1 MSRAE
6 GVFVL
11 RSALTRL
18 TRDKSSHRLP
28 QPSDN
33 PDGNPTI
40 LPDRGSN
47 GPSAMF
53 LSVAAAGSRLVSH
66 LNMGA
71 RVDSIVELEERPYGP
86 ESTHE
91 EREAIA
97 DRASVVDDR
106 ILLIHEI
113 AVQSPFSVKVM
124 FDRFQSLA
132 RDWDRFAYVVD
143 LTDAKRPDPET
154 RAALKAQI
162 LAISSRVTHLA
173 VAVGDNQLMRA
184 MARLFA
190 YGMGLTNVSIHAT
203 RAEAIEEARRAMGR

>member
-1 MSRAE
+1 MSGNSAQKSVR
-6 GVFVL
+6 GVPDVSQDVIVL
-11 RSALTRL
+11 HHRSALFALIFR
-18 TRDKSSHRLP
+18 SYRLP
-28 QPSDN
+28 
-33 PDGNPTI
+33 
-40 LPDRGSN
+40 
-47 GPSAMF
+47 
-53 LSVAAAGSRLVSH
+53 AGSRLVSH

-162 LAISSRVTHLA
+162 LGISPRVTHLA

>member
-1 MSRAE
+1 LFAIALISLPTYMSGNSAQKSVR
-6 GVFVL
+6 GVPDVSQDVIVL
-11 RSALTRL
+11 HHRSALFALIFR
-18 TRDKSSHRLP
+18 SYRLP
-28 QPSDN
+28 
-33 PDGNPTI
+33 
-40 LPDRGSN
+40 
-47 GPSAMF
+47 
-53 LSVAAAGSRLVSH
+53 AGSRLVSH

-106 ILLIHEI
+106 ILLINEI

-162 LAISSRVTHLA
+162 LGISPRVTHLA

-190 YGMGLTNVSIHAT
+190 YGMGVTNVSIHAT

>member
-1 MSRAE
+1 
-6 GVFVL
+6 
-11 RSALTRL
+11 
-18 TRDKSSHRLP
+18 
-28 QPSDN
+28 
-33 PDGNPTI
+33 
-40 LPDRGSN
+40 
-47 GPSAMF
+47 
-53 LSVAAAGSRLVSH
+53 
-66 LNMGA
+66 
-71 RVDSIVELEERPYGP
+71 VELERRPYGP
-86 ESTHE
+86 ESTHDE
-91 EREAIA
+91 CAAIA

-124 FDRFQSLA
+124 FDRFQALA
-132 RDWDRFAYVVD
+132 HDWDRFAYVVD

-162 LAISSRVTHLA
+162 LGISPRVTHLA

>member
-1 MSRAE
+1 MSGNSAQKSVR
-6 GVFVL
+6 GVPDVSQEVIVL
-11 RSALTRL
+11 HHRSALFALIFRSY
-18 TRDKSSHRLP
+18 RSP
-28 QPSDN
+28 
-33 PDGNPTI
+33 
-40 LPDRGSN
+40 
-47 GPSAMF
+47 
-53 LSVAAAGSRLVSH
+53 AGSRLVSH
-66 LNMGA
+66 LNMRA
-71 RVDSIVELEERPYGP
+71 RVDSTVELKPRPYGP

-106 ILLIHEI
+106 ILLINEI

-162 LAISSRVTHLA
+162 LGISPRVTHLA

>member
-1 MSRAE
+1 MSGNSAQKSVR
-6 GVFVL
+6 GVPDVSQDVIVL
-11 RSALTRL
+11 HHRSALFALIFR
-18 TRDKSSHRLP
+18 SYRLP
-28 QPSDN
+28 
-33 PDGNPTI
+33 
-40 LPDRGSN
+40 
-47 GPSAMF
+47 
-53 LSVAAAGSRLVSH
+53 AGSRLVSH

-106 ILLIHEI
+106 ILLINEI

-162 LAISSRVTHLA
+162 LGISPRVIHLA
-173 VAVGDNQLMRA
+173 VAVGDNLLMRA

-190 YGMGLTNVSIHAT
+190 YGMGLTSVSTHAT
-203 RAEAIEEARRAMGR
+203 LAEAIEEARRAMGK

>member
-1 MSRAE
+1 MSGNSAQKSVR
-6 GVFVL
+6 GVPDVSQDVIVL
-11 RSALTRL
+11 HHRSALFALIFR
-18 TRDKSSHRLP
+18 SYRLP
-28 QPSDN
+28 
-33 PDGNPTI
+33 
-40 LPDRGSN
+40 
-47 GPSAMF
+47 
-53 LSVAAAGSRLVSH
+53 AGSRLVSH

-162 LAISSRVTHLA
+162 LGISPRVTHLA

-190 YGMGLTNVSIHAT
+190 YGMGLTNVSVHAT

>member
-1 MSRAE
+1 MRA
-6 GVFVL
+6 
-11 RSALTRL
+11 
-18 TRDKSSHRLP
+18 
-28 QPSDN
+28 Q
-33 PDGNPTI
+33 
-40 LPDRGSN
+40 
-47 GPSAMF
+47 
-53 LSVAAAGSRLVSH
+53 
-66 LNMGA
+66 
-71 RVDSIVELEERPYGP
+71 VDSTVELEQRPYGP
-86 ESTHE
+86 ESTHD

-132 RDWDRFAYVVD
+132 HDWDRFAYVVD

-162 LAISSRVTHLA
+162 LGISPRVTHLA

>member
-1 MSRAE
+1 MSGNSAQKSVR
-6 GVFVL
+6 GVPDVSQDVIVL
-11 RSALTRL
+11 HHRSALFALIFR
-18 TRDKSSHRLP
+18 SYRLP
-28 QPSDN
+28 
-33 PDGNPTI
+33 
-40 LPDRGSN
+40 
-47 GPSAMF
+47 
-53 LSVAAAGSRLVSH
+53 AGSRLVSH

-106 ILLIHEI
+106 ILLIHEM

-124 FDRFQSLA
+124 FERFQALA
-132 RDWDRFAYVVD
+132 HDWDRFAYVVD
-143 LTDAKRPDPET
+143 LTEAKRPDPET
-154 RAALKAQI
+154 RAALKAEI
-162 LAISSRVTHLA
+162 LGISPRVTHLA

-190 YGMGLTNVSIHAT
+190 YGMGLTNVSIHST
-203 RAEAIEEARRAMGR
+203 RAEAIEEARRAMGM

>member
-1 MSRAE
+1 MSGNSAQKSVR
-6 GVFVL
+6 GVPDVSQDVIVL
-11 RSALTRL
+11 HHRSALFALIFRSY
-18 TRDKSSHRLP
+18 RIRA
-28 QPSDN
+28 
-33 PDGNPTI
+33 
-40 LPDRGSN
+40 
-47 GPSAMF
+47 GP
-53 LSVAAAGSRLVSH
+53 RLVSH
-66 LNMGA
+66 PNMGA
-71 RVDSIVELEERPYGP
+71 RVDSTLQLEQRPYGP

-162 LAISSRVTHLA
+162 LGISPRVTHLA